1 MSLDFYNDYYK
12 SGLEESYDEN
22 GLPMQP
28 YVQPQQAVGQPQQAV
43 RGSANGLMGQ
53 LGNFARQ
60 QAPQYLMN
68 QAFGKN
74 LGSGG
79 ALAQYALRQGLG
91 GAGMKALGMAIPGV
105 NAVQLGMAALPFLS
119 KGLSSLGKNLFGG
132 GNKGPSA
139 EQLAMGE
146 SKANIGNMRGAYGA
160 DIGTG
165 QSMLDRYNP
174 MMDETIGRL
183 RDLSNRGLSSSY
195 GTTQMAGA
203 AAGTEAAR
211 RAAESR
217 MRATGGMI
225 GGGQALSGFG
235 GINQAAVSGS
245 AQGAYDVAGRNMA
258 MQPQLIGQLQG
269 VIGNQ
274 INRGDRYVNT
284 GRQGMF
290 NVDQNLYNM
299 NAGEQ
304 RQNQAVSQA
313 NRDREAM
320 ALGGVANLAGTAM
333 GMEQS
338 RRDMNRFMDMYGDQ
352 NDDPTA
358 AFDPS
363 GGMPIQQAPFF
374 GGGGNTVNPGVTEG
388 FVQGGSGFRPEI
400 SGALPY
406 PFDQIQ
412 VPSMPRNPM
421 ARLPNSRYQTPV
433 PFGSSL
439 DMNRGIGSAGQIRL

>member
-1 MSLDFYNDYYK
+1 MTGQELGPEYYPNA
-12 SGLEESYDEN
+12 GETYDIN
-22 GLPMQP
+22 GMPMQP
-28 YVQPQQAVGQPQQAV
+28 QGMRGQ
-43 RGSANGLMGQ
+43 SNGLMGQ
-53 LGNFARQ
+53 LGSTARQ
-60 QAPQYLMN
+60 MAPQYLMN
-68 QAFGKN
+68 QVFGRN
-74 LGSGG
+74 MGGSGQLG
-79 ALAQYALRQGLG
+79 QYALRQALG

-105 NAVQLGMAALPFLS
+105 NALQLGMAALPFLS
-119 KGLSSLGKNLFGG
+119 KGFSSLGKTLFGG
-132 GNKGPSA
+132 GNRGPSP
-139 EQLAMGE
+139 EQIAMGE
-146 SKANIGNMRGAYGA
+146 SKANIANMRGAYGA

-165 QSMLDRYNP
+165 QSMLDKYNP

-183 RDLSNRGLSSSY
+183 RDLSNRGLSSNF

-203 AAGTEAAR
+203 AASTEAAR

-225 GGGQALSGFG
+225 GGGQALSGYG
-235 GINQAAVSGS
+235 GINQAAVGGM
-245 AQGAYDVAGRNMA
+245 AQGAYDVAGRNLA

-269 VIGNQ
+269 AVGNQ

-304 RQNQAVSQA
+304 RQNQAISQA

-320 ALGGVANLAGTAM
+320 AIGGVANLAGTAM

-352 NDDPTA
+352 NDDPTGV
-358 AFDPS
+358 FDPS
-363 GGMPIQQAPFF
+363 GGMPIQQAPVF
-374 GGGGNTVNPGVTEG
+374 GGGVNTVNPGVTEG
-388 FVQGGSGFRPEI
+388 MIQGGSGFRPEI

-421 ARLPNSRYQTPV
+421 FRLPNSRYPTPV
-433 PFGSSL
+433 PFGSPL

>member
-1 MSLDFYNDYYK
+1 MYGDELGQEYYPNA
-12 SGLEESYDEN
+12 GETYGPD
-22 GLPMQP
+22 GLPI
-28 YVQPQQAVGQPQQAV
+28 QQQQAV
-43 RGSANGLMGQ
+43 RGRSNGLMGQ

-60 QAPQYLMN
+60 AAPQYLMN
-68 QAFGKN
+68 QAFGKS

-79 ALAQYALRQGLG
+79 ALGQYALRQALG

-105 NAVQLGMAALPFLS
+105 NALQLGMAALPFLS

-132 GNKGPSA
+132 GNRGPSQ

-146 SKANIGNMRGAYGA
+146 SKANIANMRGAYGA
-160 DIGTG
+160 DIGAG
-165 QSMLDRYNP
+165 QSMLERYNP
-174 MMDETIGRL
+174 QMDETISRL
-183 RDLSNRGLSSSY
+183 RDMSNRGLSSNY
-195 GTTQMAGA
+195 GTYQMAGA

-235 GINQAAVSGS
+235 GINQAAVSGA

-269 VIGNQ
+269 AIGSQ
-274 INRGDRYVNT
+274 INRGDRLINT

-290 NVDQNLYNM
+290 SVDQNLYNM
-299 NAGEQ
+299 NSAEQ

-320 ALGGVANLAGTAM
+320 ALGGVANLAGTAL

-338 RRDMNRFMDMYGDQ
+338 RRDMNKYMDLYGNQEDEIGAMGDGF
-352 NDDPTA
+352 NP
-358 AFDPS
+358 P
-363 GGMPIQQAPFF
+363 MPINQILPPFDIGARGYGVTGADPGLAPIRTTPIGIMGDNFSQL
-374 GGGGNTVNPGVTEG
+374 PGVSTPQ
-388 FVQGGSGFRPEI
+388 FNRRRP
-400 SGALPY
+400 SLG
-406 PFDQIQ
+406 Q
-412 VPSMPRNPM
+412 VPFAGGFIPPID
-421 ARLPNSRYQTPV
+421 A
-433 PFGSSL
+433 
-439 DMNRGIGSAGQIRL
+439 NRGIGSAGQIRL

>member
-1 MSLDFYNDYYK
+1 MYEEELGPEYYPNA
-12 SGLEESYDEN
+12 GETYDIN
-22 GLPMQP
+22 GMPMQA
-28 YVQPQQAVGQPQQAV
+28 QGN
-43 RGSANGLMGQ
+43 RGRANGL
-53 LGNFARQ
+53 LGMLGSTARQ
-60 QAPQYLMN
+60 MGPQYLLN

-74 LGSGG
+74 FGGTGQLG
-79 ALAQYALRQGLG
+79 QYALRQALG

-119 KGLSSLGKNLFGG
+119 KGISSLGKTLFGG
-132 GNKGPSA
+132 GNRGPSP
-139 EQLAMGE
+139 EQIAMGE
-146 SKANIGNMRGAYGA
+146 SKANIANMRGAYGA

-174 MMDETIGRL
+174 MMEETIGRL
-183 RDLSNRGLSSSY
+183 QDLSNRGLSSSY

-225 GGGQALSGFG
+225 GGGQALSGYG
-235 GINQAAVSGS
+235 GINQAAVSGM
-245 AQGAYDVAGRNMA
+245 AQGAYDVAGRNLA

-269 VIGNQ
+269 AIGNQ

-299 NAGEQ
+299 NSAEQ

-320 ALGGVANLAGTAM
+320 ALAGVANLAGTAM

-352 NDDPTA
+352 SDDA
-358 AFDPS
+358 GRMFDAS
-363 GGMPIQQAPFF
+363 GGMPIQQGPVF
-374 GGGGNTVNPGVTEG
+374 GGNNIASPGVTDG
-388 FVQGGSGFRPEI
+388 MIQGGSGFRPEI

-406 PFDQIQ
+406 PFDQIPA
-412 VPSMPRNPM
+412 PSMPRNPM
-421 ARLPNSRYQTPV
+421 FRLPHSRGNLTPV